1 MLDVYY
7 EKYLK
12 YKSKYIS
19 LVNKKKLTGG
29 TILKNSDAKM
39 VIIDTDP
46 GIDDSMA
53 LLLALGSP
61 QLNVIAV
68 TTVFGNHP
76 NVNLMT
82 DNARRIL
89 DLAKCFDIPVYQ
101 GCGMPLVGYA
111 NDRDYI
117 QQNESGA
124 TQSMRIHGK
133 TGIGQEEVLALLP
146 PSRPTPSNEGHAVNK
161 IIELVRSNPNEI
173 TLITLGPLT
182 NLARALTEAPDIGPL
197 FREVIVMGGALF
209 APRGRPINTPDAN
222 LGNAKPS
229 VEANFM
235 KDPEAADIV
244 FSQASTNPLNPS
256 IIPCEKLILIPLDT
270 TTQTDYLTSDLE
282 KFFASRNIISTS
294 IGTFLLE
301 NHKFYVNAYKNIF
314 KRKIVPLH
322 DSCAV
327 FYAMSPHNF
336 MNPYHVDIRIDL
348 GTLATKG
355 RTIID
360 NRTGFNI
367 PGVDKWTSRATYYE
381 YINAEALYDSIRN
394 SITTLIQHSK

>member
-1 MLDVYY
+1 MSDVYY

-19 LVNKKKLTGG
+19 LVNKKKLSGG
-29 TILKNSDAKM
+29 AIFKNPDAKM

-101 GCGMPLVGYA
+101 GCGMPFVGYA
-111 NDRDYI
+111 NDKDYVEK
-117 QQNESGA
+117 NEMGA
-124 TQSMRIHGK
+124 TQSMRIHGE
-133 TGIGQEEVLALLP
+133 TGVGQQELLALLP
-146 PSRPTPSNEGHAVNK
+146 SSRENPSQGNAVDK
-161 IIELVRSNPNEI
+161 IIELVRHKPNEI

-182 NLARALTEAPDIGPL
+182 NLAKALTEAHDIGPL
-197 FREVIVMGGALF
+197 FREVIIMGGALF
-209 APRGRPINTPDAN
+209 APRGHPINTPDAN

-244 FSQASTNPLNPS
+244 FSQANTNPIKPS
-256 IIPCEKLILIPLDT
+256 SIPCEKLILIPLDT
-270 TTQTDYLTSDLE
+270 TTQTNYLTSGLE
-282 KFFASRNIISTS
+282 KFFASSNIISTL

-336 MNPYHVDIRIDL
+336 RNPYHVDIRIDL

-360 NRTGFNI
+360 NRTEFNI
-367 PGVDKWTSRATYYE
+367 PGVDKWTSSATYYE
-381 YINAEALYDSIRN
+381 YINAEALYNSIRN

>member
-1 MLDVYY
+1 MYY

-12 YKSKYIS
+12 YKSKYINLS
-19 LVNKKKLTGG
+19 NNKKLIGGAIPKNPNAKL
-29 TILKNSDAKM
+29 

-61 QLNVIAV
+61 QLKVIAI

-76 NVNLMT
+76 DVKIMT
-82 DNARRIL
+82 DNAMKIL
-89 DLAKCFDIPVYQ
+89 DLANCSHIPVYE
-101 GCGMPLVGYA
+101 GCGMPITGYA
-111 NDRDYI
+111 N
-117 QQNESGA
+117 NEEYVFKNKIGA
-124 TQSMRIHGK
+124 TQSMRIHGE
-133 TGIGQEEVLALLP
+133 TGIGEGKLLALLP
-146 PSRPTPSNEGHAVNK
+146 SSRSGPSEGHAVNK
-161 IIELVRSNPNEI
+161 IIELVRSYQNQI

-182 NLARALTEAPDIGPL
+182 NLARALEMAPDIGPL
-197 FREVIVMGGALF
+197 FKEVIVMGGALF
-209 APRGRPINTPDAN
+209 APRGHPINTPDAN

-244 FSQASTNPLNPS
+244 FSKASTNPLNKS

-270 TTQTDYLTSDLE
+270 TTQTDYLTSGLID
-282 KFFASRNIISTS
+282 FFKSPKNITTL
-294 IGTFLLE
+294 IGSFLLY
-301 NHKFYVNAYKNIF
+301 NHEFYVDAYINIF

-327 FYAMSPHNF
+327 FYAINPHNF
-336 MNPYHVDIRIDL
+336 RKPHHIDVRIDL
-348 GTLATKG
+348 GTLATRG

-381 YINAEALYDSIRN
+381 IINAEALYDSIRN
-394 SITTLIQHSK
+394 SITTLIQHAKLQ